1 VLDRAYAVLSI
12 KALDG
17 DQRTITGL
25 ASTPTPDRRGDVL
38 EPLGARFTN
47 PLPLLLHHDRERPV
61 GRVTLT
67 ATARGIQFAAQLP
80 EIAEPGLVRDR
91 VNEAWHSI
99 KAGLITG
106 VSIGFRPLEGGIKM
120 LPTGGAHLL
129 KTEICELSLVTV
141 PANVET
147 TIHSIKSYDAPH
159 LAASGLTPP
168 GVSGLPNRRPIMKP
182 TTAEH
187 IQNFENK
194 RAATAA
200 RMTEILESGA
210 GEGATLAAEAAT
222 EYDDLAAQVKSLD
235 ADLQRWRDH
244 EKLNLTKAAPAP
256 VAPLVPANGYG
267 RVSVKPNVP
276 LGMAFVRQAMALMVC
291 HGNKHEAAEYA
302 KRWDDS
308 TPEVSLSLKAAVAPG
323 TVTDATWAA
332 PLVNQTMVAD
342 FIALL
347 RPATVLGKIPGLREV
362 PFNCKIP
369 MQTAGGSYNWVG
381 EAKPKPLTKLALSSD
396 TLGITK
402 VAGIIVLTEELV
414 RLSNPSAEAL
424 VRDDMIK
431 GIAAFLDQQFLD
443 PAVAAVAGVNPASI
457 TNGAPTAAA
466 TANPLADIMGLINHF
481 ATNNIPVD
489 GLTFVLSAANALALS
504 FRSNLDGSPEFPGV
518 GIAGGNYRGLT
529 FITSNV
535 AGTNV
540 VALQPAYIL
549 YADDGAVTI
558 DASREASLQMD
569 SAPMSPADATT
580 VYVSMFQ
587 NNLVALRAERFANWK
602 RVNANAVKYLT
613 AAAWPAPTGSTVTVQ
628 QSAQAKRA
636 NGDT

>member
-1 VLDRAYAVLSI
+1 VERAYSVLTI
-12 KALDG
+12 KAIDPATRRIRG
-17 DQRTITGL
+17 T
-25 ASTPTPDRRGDVL
+25 ASTPEPDRAGDIV
-38 EPLGARFTN
+38 EPLGAKFATEI
-47 PLPLLLHHDRERPV
+47 PLLLHHNKQTPV
-61 GRVTLT
+61 GIARFHTPTAAGLT
-67 ATARGIQFAAQLP
+67 FEAELP
-80 EIAEPGLVRDR
+80 EIDTPGAVKDEVDR
-91 VNEAWHSI
+91 AWTSI
-99 KAGLITG
+99 LHKLIRG
-106 VSIGFRPLEGGIKM
+106 VSIGFKAIEMEPLKSGG
-120 LPTGGAHLL
+120 LRFL
-129 KTEICELSLVTV
+129 KSEILELSLVTV
-141 PANVET
+141 PANQSATVAV
-147 TIHSIKSYDAPH
+147 IKSLDQ
-159 LAASGLTPP
+159 AASGLNNPP
-168 GVSGLPNRRPIMKP
+168 GVTGQKRRPIMK
-182 TTAEH
+182 TTTGEH
-187 IQNFENK
+187 IQNLENK

-200 RMTEILESGA
+200 RMTEIMEGAA
-210 GEGATLAAEAAT
+210 GEGKTLEAEAAT
-222 EYDDLAAQVKSLD
+222 EHDDLSAQVKSID
-235 ADLQRWRDH
+235 ADLARWRDH
-244 EKLNLTKAAPAP
+244 EKLSIATASPVQAAP
-256 VAPLVPANGYG
+256 VVKGYS

-308 TPEVSLSLKAAVAPG
+308 TPEVGLSLKAAMAPG

-332 PLVNQTMVAD
+332 PLVNQTMVDD

-347 RPATVLGKIPGLREV
+347 RPATVLGKIPGLRNV

-369 MQTAGGSYNWVG
+369 MQTAGGAYGWVG
-381 EAKPKPLTKLALSSD
+381 EAKPKPLTKLAFSSD
-396 TLGITK
+396 TLGVTK

-414 RLSNPSAEAL
+414 RLSNPSAEAV
-424 VRDDMIK
+424 VRDDMVK
-431 GIAAFLDQQFLD
+431 GIAQFLDQQFLD

-466 TANPLADIMGLINHF
+466 TISPLADIMGLINHF

-489 GLTFVLSAANALALS
+489 GLTFVMSSGNALALS
-504 FRSNLDGSPEFPGV
+504 FRTNNDGSPEFPGI

-549 YADDGAVTI
+549 YADEGQVTI

-602 RVNANAVKYLT
+602 RVNTNAVKYLT
-613 AAAWPAPTGSTVTVQ
+613 AANWPAPAGTSVTVQ
-628 QSAQAKRA
+628 TAAQAKK
-636 NGDT
+636 NGE